1 MRQPSIVLLSAV
13 LSLFLPF
20 AVGAQTPPTNHKPVL
35 ISRKPVTGVN
45 LVPTN
50 PLTFS
55 VSASDP
61 DGDTLTYI
69 WKVNTLVKKV
79 GADTSWVFYPSDLQP
94 YITYVVCVFTDPGGL
109 NDSTRWHIGPDL
121 FVDPGLYPDRFHL
134 SQNYPNPFNPSTTIR
149 YHLPKAANVVLKVF
163 NVLGAPITVLV
174 EKNEAAGDHEIF
186 WTANVPSGI
195 YIYRLETSQSW
206 DSRKMV
212 LLK

>member
-1 MRQPSIVLLSAV
+1 MRQSFIRLLIAV
-13 LSLFLPF
+13 LSLFLSL
-20 AVGAQTPPTNHKPVL
+20 ALNAQTPPTNHKPIL
-35 ISRKPVTGVN
+35 NSRKPAAGPNVI
-45 LVPTN
+45 PTN

-61 DGDTLTYI
+61 DGDTLTYT

-94 YITYVVCVFTDPGGL
+94 YTTYVVCVFTDPGGL

-121 FVDPGLYPDRFHL
+121 FVDPGLSPGRFYL

-149 YHLPKAANVVLKVF
+149 YHLSRAANVVLKVF
-163 NVLGAPITVLV
+163 NVLGEPVAALV
-174 EKNEAAGDHEIF
+174 EKNEAAGDHEIV
-186 WTANVPSGI
+186 WTATVPSGI
-195 YIYRLETSQSW
+195 YICRLETSQYW
-206 DSRKMV
+206 ESRKMV